1 VAAEG
6 DGTDVGAYSS
16 DSVNGGR
23 WRGDSKVNGHG
34 CVYGEPPPRDGPADI
49 RVLVVDDHP
58 SVRATLTELLSDEDG
73 LTVVGECE
81 DGSQVLEAATR
92 LRPDVVFMDL
102 SMKVMDGL
110 AATGALRATQPGAR
124 VIVLTGEGS
133 ESRPAAV
140 VAGAHALV
148 PKGARLDALLRCL
161 RTVAVGG
168 KDCPYCL

>member
-1 VAAEG
+1 VAGDSCEG
-6 DGTDVGAYSS
+6 DASAG
-16 DSVNGGR
+16 
-23 WRGDSKVNGHG
+23 
-34 CVYGEPPPRDGPADI
+34 I
-49 RVLVVDDHP
+49 RVLLVDDHP
-58 SVRATLTELLSDEDG
+58 LVRRTLAEALSDEDD

-102 SMKVMDGL
+102 SMKVVDGL
-110 AATGALRATQPGAR
+110 AATGALRASQPGAR
-124 VIVLTGEGS
+124 VIVLTGEGF